1 MPSRTNGAAG
11 SFENLGSNIQYY
23 TVFASA
29 PLAFS
34 DPENTSGVNIRVT
47 GDYSNESQKNFE
59 VLIQAIGLRAM
70 PVLMNNP
77 VPYASLEAAGAPTL
91 TGEGFVWKFAVERE
105 GVFENSGPNGTIGPV
120 GLLVDEING
129 IILPS
134 GVLIKTKNPSKNME
148 FSRSE
153 LLS

>member
-1 MPSRTNGAAG
+1 MPSRINGAAG
-11 SFENLGSNIQYY
+11 AFENLSGNIQYY
-23 TVFASA
+23 TVYASA
-29 PLAFS
+29 PLAYT
-34 DPENTSGVNIRVT
+34 DPDNTSGLNIRVT
-47 GDYSNESQKNFE
+47 GDYSDDSQKNFE

-77 VPYASLEAAGAPTL
+77 VPYASLETMGAPTL

-105 GVFENSGPNGTIGPV
+105 GIFENSGPNGTIGPI
-120 GLLVDEING
+120 GFLIDELNG

-134 GVLIKTKNPSKNME
+134 GVQIKTKAPGKNME